1 MVHSYGF
8 AALEAKARLT
18 PFNFERR
25 QPGPKDVVMDILYCG
40 ICHSDLF
47 FVDND
52 WGFSVYPMVPGHEIV
67 GRVVSVGSSV
77 SKFKVGDIG
86 AIGCIVDSC
95 RQCEPCTHDLEN
107 MCVEHPTPTYS
118 GFERDG
124 VTPTFGGY
132 SNNYVCDQDY
142 MVRVPDNLDPA
153 GAAPL
158 LCAGITTYSPLRHW
172 KVGAGT
178 KVGITGLGG
187 LGHVAIKLA
196 RAMGADVTVFTTS
209 PGKIDDAL
217 ALGAHQ
223 VVVSTDV
230 DQMAAQAGRLDFILD
245 TISAKHDL
253 DAYLALLRRDGT
265 LCLVGAPAEPLAVTA
280 FSLIGGRKS
289 VSGSPIG
296 GMAET
301 QEMLDFCGKH
311 DIVADIELISMAD
324 IDAAYDRLHRSDVK
338 YRFVIDM
345 STLAAAH
352 RG

>member
-1 MVHSYGF
+1 MVKSHGF
-8 AALEAKARLT
+8 AALEAKATLG
-18 PFNFERR
+18 PFHFERR
-25 QPGPKDVVMDILYCG
+25 EPGPKDVVMDVTHCG

-52 WGFSVYPMVPGHEIV
+52 WGFSVYPMVPGHEVV
-67 GRVVSVGSSV
+67 GRVTSVGAEV
-77 SKFKVGDIG
+77 TKFKVGDMA

-132 SNNYVCDQDY
+132 SNNYVCDEDY

-172 KVGAGT
+172 KVGPGT
-178 KVGITGLGG
+178 KVGIMGLGG

-196 RAMGADVTVFTTS
+196 VAMGADVTVFTTS
-209 PGKIDDAL
+209 PKKIDDAK
-217 ALGAHQ
+217 ALGAHD
-223 VVVSTDV
+223 VVVSSDA
-230 DQMAAQAGRLDFILD
+230 DQMTAQAGKFDFILD
-245 TISAKHDL
+245 TISAQHAL
-253 DAYLALLRRDGT
+253 DPFVALLRRDGT
-265 LCLVGAPAEPLAVTA
+265 LCLVGAPAEPVSVYA
-280 FSLIGGRKS
+280 FSLIMGRKN

-311 DIVADIELISMAD
+311 NITADIELIAMKD
-324 IDAAYDRLHRSDVK
+324 VNAAYERLHRSDVK

-345 STLAAAH
+345 ATLGEAVAA
-352 RG
+352 